1 MKFLRL
7 EMLDMGPPP
16 LWANRVCAHGFSAGK
31 GRKAKPFLEETF
43 VHRSYT
49 RALMGHLADRYRD
62 ANRSGVY
69 RVTDA
74 AIPRAA
80 ALEAGPA
87 AQVLIIE
94 GLDKLASESPHEFA
108 GVLAALA
115 SIAAS
120 RRERGAPFFAV
131 LVDPGRLLSLP
142 ALYKERS

>member
-1 MKFLRL
+1 MKLLRL
-7 EMLDMGPPP
+7 ALLDMGPPP
-16 LWANRVCAHGFSAGK
+16 C
-31 GRKAKPFLEETF
+31 GRIEYAPTHSRQARPGNAKAFLEETF
-43 VHRSYT
+43 VHRKYT
-49 RALMGHLADRYRD
+49 RSLMGHLADRYRD
-62 ANRSGVY
+62 ASRSGVY

-94 GLDKLASESPHEFA
+94 GLDQLAGENPHEFA
-108 GVLAALA
+108 AVVAALA
-115 SIAAS
+115 RVAAS

-142 ALYKERS
+142 ALYKERP